1 MQFIKFSSTI
11 TGMFAI
17 VRIQGKQYKVSPK
30 DTIIVDRMEGE
41 IGATVECTD
50 VLLVSDDKKTSIGT
64 PLVSKKSVKA
74 KILSHGKGEKL
85 DVFRF
90 RAKSRHRRH
99 VGFRASQ
106 TTLEILSIE

>member
-11 TGMFAI
+11 TYMFAI

-30 DTIIVDRMEGE
+30 DTIVVDRMEGE
-41 IGATVECTD
+41 IGATVACTD